1 MLNYKSS
8 SILSQNQNSRSLCSS
23 VARRNVSGFTL
34 IEIVIVIF
42 IMLLMTTATVPSLK
56 MFADGTKLRTAARSI
71 SGLMS
76 YARTSSITERT
87 EYVVLFDPTNRQ
99 YWLSLKALLDDSK
112 GTIIDSSRTNL
123 TESLAALEEQ
133 KAAEAEAKN
142 TTNTTNTSSTSNT
155 SNANSN
161 NQNEVQ
167 ATRTGGLLGIPKD
180 LPAGIEI
187 IQIRSP
193 RNTGKSDNIDY
204 INFFPDSKAEDFEVY
219 LQSVSGK
226 IMLISVSESTGRV
239 GIRELTTN
247 EIDQLG
253 LAVSKDKG

>member
-1 MLNYKSS
+1 M
-8 SILSQNQNSRSLCSS
+8 
-23 VARRNVSGFTL
+23 SGFTL

-71 SGLMS
+71 SGLMN

-112 GTIIDSSRTNL
+112 GSIVDSSRINL

-133 KAAEAEAKN
+133 KAAAEEAKN
-142 TTNTTNTSSTSNT
+142 TTDTTNTSSASTSDTSND
-155 SNANSN
+155 
-161 NQNEVQ
+161 NQDEVQ

-180 LPAGIEI
+180 LPNGIEI
-187 IQIRSP
+187 VQISSP
-193 RNTGKSDNIDY
+193 RSTGKSEGLDY
-204 INFFPDSKAEDFEVY
+204 LNFFADSRAEDFEVY
-219 LQSVSGK
+219 LQSASGK
-226 IMLISVSESTGRV
+226 VMLISVSESTGRV
-239 GIRELTTN
+239 GIRELTTD

-253 LAVSKDKG
+253 LAVSQDKG

>member
-1 MLNYKSS
+1 MSNNKSS
-8 SILSQNQNSRSLCSS
+8 SVLSQNQNSHSLCSS

-87 EYVVLFDPTNRQ
+87 EYVVLFDPINRQ
-99 YWLSLKALLDDSK
+99 YWLSLKAFLDDSK
-112 GTIIDSSRTNL
+112 GTITDASRTNL

-133 KAAEAEAKN
+133 KAAEAEAN
-142 TTNTTNTSSTSNT
+142 DTSTTNNT
-155 SNANSN
+155 SNVSN
-161 NQNEVQ
+161 DNQNDVQ

-187 IQIRSP
+187 IQLSSP
-193 RNTGKSDNIDY
+193 RSTGKSDNIDY
-204 INFFPDSKAEDFEVY
+204 INFYPDSKAEDFEVY

-239 GIRELTTN
+239 GIRELTSD

>member
-1 MLNYKSS
+1 MLNNKSS
-8 SILSQNQNSRSLCSS
+8 SILSQNQNSHSLCSS

-133 KAAEAEAKN
+133 KAAEAEAN
-142 TTNTTNTSSTSNT
+142 DTTNTSSTSNT

-187 IQIRSP
+187 VQLNSP
-193 RNTGKSDNIDY
+193 RSTGKSDNLDY
-204 INFFPDSKAEDFEVY
+204 VNFYPDSKAEDFEVY

-239 GIRELTTN
+239 GIRELTSD

>member
-1 MLNYKSS
+1 MSNNKSS

-34 IEIVIVIF
+34 IEIMIVIF

-133 KAAEAEAKN
+133 KAAEAEAN
-142 TTNTTNTSSTSNT
+142 NTTNTSSTSNT
-155 SNANSN
+155 SNASNN

-187 IQIRSP
+187 VQLNSP
-193 RNTGKSDNIDY
+193 RSTSKSDNLDY
-204 INFFPDSKAEDFEVY
+204 VNFYPDSKAEDFEVY

-239 GIRELTTN
+239 GIRELTTD

>member
-1 MLNYKSS
+1 MSNNKSS
-8 SILSQNQNSRSLCSS
+8 SILSQNQNSRS
-23 VARRNVSGFTL
+23 RGFTL

-133 KAAEAEAKN
+133 KAAEAEAN
-142 TTNTTNTSSTSNT
+142 DTTNTSSTSNT

-187 IQIRSP
+187 VQLNSP
-193 RNTGKSDNIDY
+193 RSTSKSDNLDY
-204 INFFPDSKAEDFEVY
+204 VNFYPDSKAEDFEVY

-239 GIRELTTN
+239 GIRELTTD

>member
-1 MLNYKSS
+1 M
-8 SILSQNQNSRSLCSS
+8 
-23 VARRNVSGFTL
+23 SGFTL

-133 KAAEAEAKN
+133 KAAEAEAN
-142 TTNTTNTSSTSNT
+142 DTTNTSSTSNT

-187 IQIRSP
+187 VQLNSP
-193 RNTGKSDNIDY
+193 RSTGKSDNLDY
-204 INFFPDSKAEDFEVY
+204 VNFYPDSKAEDFEVY

-239 GIRELTTN
+239 GIRELTTD

>member
-1 MLNYKSS
+1 MLNNKSS

-34 IEIVIVIF
+34 IEIMIVIF

-76 YARTSSITERT
+76 YARNSSITERT

-133 KAAEAEAKN
+133 KAAEAEAN
-142 TTNTTNTSSTSNT
+142 NTTNTSSTSNT
-155 SNANSN
+155 SNASNN

-187 IQIRSP
+187 VQLNSP
-193 RNTGKSDNIDY
+193 RSTSKSDNLDY
-204 INFFPDSKAEDFEVY
+204 VNFYPDSKAEDFEVY

-239 GIRELTTN
+239 GIRELTTD

>member
-1 MLNYKSS
+1 MSNNKSS

-133 KAAEAEAKN
+133 KAAEAEAN
-142 TTNTTNTSSTSNT
+142 DTTNTSSTSNT

-187 IQIRSP
+187 VQLNSP
-193 RNTGKSDNIDY
+193 RSTGKSDNLDY
-204 INFFPDSKAEDFEVY
+204 VNFYPDSKAEDFEVY

-239 GIRELTTN
+239 GIRELTTD